1 MTAAKSRV
9 ERVVGS
15 LVGLVERRA
24 GLVALG
30 TLVIAGLSVWGA
42 TNLKVVQ
49 DLKVL
54 LPADAPSIA
63 RLDTLEAQMGNL
75 HDLLVEIKSPSRD
88 ANIAFGQALSA
99 RLAARDDIR
108 FSVFHQDRTYFEDH
122 ALLYLSVADLL
133 ELRDRVITRIQ
144 DEVAST
150 FADGFEDEDGAAEAK
165 PLEDE
170 FGAFDRDELAERYDL
185 DDKVP
190 EYFEADEGRVVVVKA
205 RPTQPNTDVAFT
217 RTLLAGLD
225 AEVAALEPASYHP
238 ELTVEVQG
246 GYAKRDK
253 DLRTIGG
260 DAARGT
266 IMAIILLI
274 VCLFLYFRRLRAVPI
289 VLVPLLLSIVTALG
303 YAYLRFGFLNVVSA
317 FIFAVLLGVGID
329 FGLHILSRYEAERGR
344 GLTRPEALTLAL
356 STTGMSTLA
365 GAISTIGVYGFLMV
379 ADFQGFAQFGELAA
393 VGVAAAALG
402 VFVVLPAFIV
412 LFERWVPWKPA
423 RHQRVRATPPPRP
436 PSLRLRVSAAVALGV
451 GVFWAAFSAWH
462 APDIEFEYNFN
473 RLGPKPAEKAAA
485 EPEEEA
491 PDFRDAV
498 GWVNTLGPVVAM
510 TDSLA
515 QTEWVHRLLTDAM
528 ELEADA
534 AARFDEVRAGTYT
547 PPPAPEAPPDGGD
560 APDDDGAPAEP
571 QDDDDETWGGDDDE
585 TWGETEDPV
594 FARLRASADA
604 PGRLSQKALARFEGY
619 DADRVASMNASLVQ
633 VLSLFSFVPDDQ
645 EDKLVIVR
653 DIRRRIAEKRESLT
667 DETKRKLA
675 DADRYL
681 AVDAPVVIEA
691 LPDWVKEQ
699 FTDNKGDLG
708 RFVIFRN
715 RGAMSDYLVAV
726 RIHRAFFDLQTPMG
740 AVESAGNVYIMP
752 EMLDAV
758 AADGPVVVSLA
769 VLVVILTAL
778 VLFRSLFGVGAVLL
792 TVVLGVMWLVGV
804 MELLDWK
811 ANFFNLIAIPLL
823 LGMGQDYALHLY
835 HRFRHDGVDRI
846 RRVVRETGGAVFMT
860 TLTTIIGFG
869 GILFANHQGMLSL
882 AWTAVVGL
890 IACFA
895 ASVIML
901 PAIII
906 VWDWAFGRRGDG

>member
-1 MTAAKSRV
+1 MTTGVSRV
-9 ERVVGS
+9 ERAVGR
-15 LVGLVERRA
+15 LVGFLERRP

-30 TLVIAGLSVWGA
+30 TLVVAGLSVWGA
-42 TNLKVVQ
+42 MNLKVVQ

-54 LPADAPSIA
+54 LPADAPSIS
-63 RLDTLEAQMGNL
+63 RLETLEAQMGNL

-88 ANIAFGQALSA
+88 ANIAFGEALSA

-108 FSVFHQDRTYFEDH
+108 FSLFHQDRTYFEDH

-133 ELRDRVITRIQ
+133 DLRERVITRIQ
-144 DEVAST
+144 DEVAAT
-150 FADGFEDEDGAAEAK
+150 FADGFEDDQRAPPKA
-165 PLEDE
+165 LDDE
-170 FGAFDRDELAERYDL
+170 LGGFSRDELSERYGIDE
-185 DDKVP
+185 KIP
-190 EYFEADEGRVVVVKA
+190 EYFEADEGRVVVIKA
-205 RPTQPNTDVAFT
+205 RPTHPNTDVAFT
-217 RTLLAGLD
+217 RALIAGLD
-225 AEVAALEPASYHP
+225 AEVAALDPASFHP
-238 ELTVEVQG
+238 DLTVQVQG
-246 GYAKRDK
+246 GYAKRNK

-266 IMAIILLI
+266 VMAIILLI

-329 FGLHILSRYEAERGR
+329 FGLHILGRYEAERGR
-344 GLTRPEALTLAL
+344 GLDRRDALTLAL

-365 GAISTIGVYGFLMV
+365 GAVSTIGVYGFLMV

-393 VGVAAAALG
+393 VGIAAAAIG

-412 LFERWVPWKPA
+412 LFERWVPWKPV
-423 RHQRVRATPPPRP
+423 RHQRVRVTPPARP
-436 PSLRLRVSAAVALGV
+436 PSLRLRVSAAIALAL

-473 RLGPKPAEKAAA
+473 RLGPKPAAASA

-528 ELEADA
+528 ELDADA

-547 PPPAPEAPPDGGD
+547 APTPPDAPPDD
-560 APDDDGAPAEP
+560 APPDDAPPPSEATDE
-571 QDDDDETWGGDDDE
+571 DETWGDDDE

-594 FARLRASADA
+594 FARLRASVAV
-604 PGRLSQKALARFEGY
+604 PGRLSPESLARFEGY
-619 DADRVASMNASLVQ
+619 DAARVASMNASLVQ
-633 VLSLFSFVPDDQ
+633 VLSLFSFVPDRQD
-645 EDKLVIVR
+645 DKLVIIR
-653 DIRRRIAEKRESLT
+653 DIRRRIDDKRGSLT
-667 DETKRKLA
+667 EDTKKKLA
-675 DADRYL
+675 DTERYL

-691 LPDWVKEQ
+691 LPDWVRVQ
-699 FTDNKGDLG
+699 FTDNRGDLG

-715 RGAMSDYLVAV
+715 RGSMSDYLVAE
-726 RIHRAFFDLQTPMG
+726 RIQSAFFDLETPMG
-740 AVESAGNVYIMP
+740 DVASAGNVYIMP

-778 VLFRSLFGVGAVLL
+778 ALFRSLFGVGAVLL
-792 TVVLGVMWLVGV
+792 TVVLGVMGLVGV

-835 HRFRHDGVDRI
+835 HRVRHDGVDRI
-846 RRVVRETGGAVFMT
+846 RRVLRETGGAVFMT

-890 IACFA
+890 MACFA